1 MYRARAVPVHTLFL
15 FIFHHRD
22 FFVFIS
28 MQISVFYN
36 FIQVLVV
43 QNKNIYSQVC
53 ERALCSMHAIFIVLT
68 WALFIK
74 IKKFT
79 SVFHEDFFFEVIEG
93 GNSIFF
99 KSYFKNL
106 NNFSILVSHTSSLSF
121 LLSFDFIRFHRFFL
135 PDVAY

>member
-43 QNKNIYSQVC
+43 QNTKIYSQVC

-74 IKKFT
+74 VKKFT
-79 SVFHEDFFFEVIEG
+79 SVFHEDFFLKLLKGEIQF
-93 GNSIFF
+93 FF
-99 KSYFKNL
+99 KSFFKNL
-106 NNFSILVSHTSSLSF
+106 NNFSILVSHTSSLPF
-121 LLSFDFIRFHRFFL
+121 LLSFDFILFHRFF
-135 PDVAY
+135 PRDVAY